1 MMSRLVEPVRAG
13 LLAVLRRPMLIPIHL
28 AGNAVLL
35 VLFYLWLGLAD
46 RTAGDLVI
54 SAVLLLLIVLGAL
67 WLYGVMLAAFHA
79 PADQPVFLQGL
90 RRLPKFAP
98 WGLLIGAVAAAVAW
112 WWPRFPF
119 WLAGV
124 AAVLVILP
132 LASQAA
138 GGGFTWRAAVRML
151 RRPQYW
157 LAGILAVVL
166 GLYLPKLLVGWVP
179 ETTGLLMQS
188 ISLVFR
194 SGLAALLA
202 VISWLALS
210 AVIGEMGRQPVP

>member
-1 MMSRLVEPVRAG
+1 MSRLLEPVRAG
-13 LLAVLRRPMLIPIHL
+13 VLAVLRRPLLILIHL
-28 AGNAVLL
+28 GGNAALV

-54 SAVLLLLIVLGAL
+54 SAVLLLLIVCGAL
-67 WLYGVMLAAFHA
+67 WLYGVTMAAFHA
-79 PADQPVFLQGL
+79 RAGQPVFFQGL

-98 WGLLIGAVAAAVAW
+98 WGLLIGAVVAAVVW
-112 WWPRFPF
+112 RWPRFPF
-119 WLAGV
+119 WLTG
-124 AAVLVILP
+124 AATVLAILP

-138 GGGFTWRAAVRML
+138 GGGFTTRDAVKML
-151 RRPQYW
+151 GRPHYW

-166 GLYLPKLLVGWVP
+166 GLYLPKLLLGWVP

-210 AVIGEMGRQPVP
+210 AVIGQMGRQPVP

>member
-1 MMSRLVEPVRAG
+1 MSRLLEPVRAG
-13 LLAVLRRPMLIPIHL
+13 LLAVLRRPLLILIHL
-28 AGNAVLL
+28 VGNAALV

-54 SAVLLLLIVLGAL
+54 SAVLLLLIVFGAF
-67 WLYGVMLAAFHA
+67 WLYGVTLAAFHA
-79 PADQPVFLQGL
+79 PAGPLVFFQGL

-98 WGLLIGAVAAAVAW
+98 WGLLIGAVVAAVVW
-112 WWPRFPF
+112 LWPQFPF
-119 WLAGV
+119 WLVGAV
-124 AAVLVILP
+124 AVLAILP

-138 GGGFTWRAAVRML
+138 GGGFTGRAAVKIL
-151 RRPQYW
+151 GSPQYW

-166 GLYLPKLLVGWVP
+166 GLYLPKLLLGWVP

-210 AVIGEMGRQPVP
+210 AVIGEMGRQPAS